1 LTSGLLQVR
10 SLCRRFGELQA
21 VKTLSFDL
29 ESGRVYGFIGPNG
42 AGKTTTMRIL
52 ATLDLPDAGDALIEG
67 LSVLEEPRA
76 VRRRVGFMSDQFT
89 PYPNLSAGQFLDFF
103 ARAYGLRGRE
113 RIERVASLAGFCGL
127 EGFLGRPASGLSKG
141 MGQRLHLAKTLLH
154 DPALLILDEPTSGL
168 DPRARI
174 EFRELVRELAAHGK
188 SVLISSH
195 ILAELAEI
203 CDAVI
208 VIERGQR
215 VAFGDIRE
223 VGKGLHEHLRVALR
237 VLREGEAAERFL
249 LTQPQVQAVSRHDN
263 RLGFDFTGD
272 EQQLSALVA
281 RAAAAGLGLVELT
294 LLESGLEEI
303 FLRTTRGDLQ

>member
-1 LTSGLLQVR
+1 LSSALLEVHAL
-10 SLCRRFGELQA
+10 SRRFGELRA
-21 VKTLSFDL
+21 VDALSF
-29 ESGRVYGFIGPNG
+29 EMEPGRVYGFIGPNG

-52 ATLDLPDAGDALIEG
+52 ATLDLPDSGDAMVDG
-67 LSVLEEPRA
+67 LSVLEQPRA
-76 VRRRVGFMSDQFT
+76 ARRRVGFMSDQFT

-103 ARAYGLRGRE
+103 ARASGLRGRE
-113 RIERVASLAGFCGL
+113 RIERVSSLAGFCGL
-127 EGFLGRPASGLSKG
+127 EAFLERPAGGLSKG

-174 EFRELVRELAAHGK
+174 EFRELVRELAGRGK
-188 SVLISSH
+188 SVLVSSH
-195 ILAELAEI
+195 ILAELAEV

-215 VAFGDIRE
+215 VAFGSIRD
-223 VGKGLHEHLRVALR
+223 VGKGLHAHLRVALR
-237 VLREGEAAERFL
+237 VLREGEQAERFL
-249 LTQPQVQAVSRHDN
+249 LTQPLVQAVN
-263 RLGFDFTGD
+263 RRDGLLTFEFTGD
-272 EQQLSALVA
+272 EEQLSALVV
-281 RAAAAGLGLVELT
+281 RAAAAGLGLVEVR

>member
-1 LTSGLLQVR
+1 MSDGLLQVR
-10 SLCRRFGELQA
+10 ALCRRFGELRA
-21 VKTLSFDL
+21 VDALSF
-29 ESGRVYGFIGPNG
+29 EMEPGRVYGFIGPNG

-52 ATLDLPDAGDALIEG
+52 ATLDLPDAGDALLEG
-67 LSVLEEPRA
+67 LSVLEQPRA

-89 PYPNLSAGQFLDFF
+89 PYPNLNAGQFLDFF

-113 RIERVASLAGFCGL
+113 RIDRVSSLAGFCGL
-127 EGFLGRPASGLSKG
+127 ESFLDRPASGLSKG

-154 DPALLILDEPTSGL
+154 DPALMILDEPTSGL

-174 EFRELVRELAAHGK
+174 EFRELVRELASRGK

-223 VGKGLHEHLRVALR
+223 VGKGLREHLRVALR
-237 VLREGEAAERFL
+237 VLRAGEAAERFL
-249 LTQPQVQAVSRHDN
+249 LTQPQVQAVSRQEL
-263 RLGFDFTGD
+263 RLRFDFLGD
-272 EQQLSALVA
+272 EEQLSELVA
-281 RAAAAGLGLVELT
+281 RAAAAGLGLVEVELV
-294 LLESGLEEI
+294 ESGLEEI
-303 FLRTTRGDLQ
+303 FLRTTRGDLA